1 MSKMSEKE
9 EWQIK
14 YDYKMPNGRVFHCTY
29 GKALKKLNSGR
40 YGEGSFKEIKKSPRS
55 LDRSLGITKKKVKSM
70 KGKVKKITDRGF
82 GFIKTEDGKEVF
94 FHSSKCKDLFLTFKK
109 DDAVTF
115 EIAPSERQPGKMQA
129 VKVRHD
135 SDF

>member
-1 MSKMSEKE
+1 
-9 EWQIK
+9 
-14 YDYKMPNGRVFHCTY
+14 
-29 GKALKKLNSGR
+29 
-40 YGEGSFKEIKKSPRS
+40 
-55 LDRSLGITKKKVKSM
+55 M

-82 GFIKTEDGKEVF
+82 GFIKTEDGQEVF
-94 FHSSKCKDLFLTFKK
+94 FHSSKCQDLFLTFKK
-109 DDAVTF
+109 HDAVTF